1 MSLFDQ
7 LMRLSPK
14 VPRKVRDPAR
24 QRLTTPRAF
33 WRSAR
38 EEGDRGPL
46 SDIQGSYL
54 MPFLYVFD
62 VEEVAGRAYFTVS
75 HPGQDQLVGRRLS
88 VPAAAYREAR
98 G

>member
-1 MSLFDQ
+1 
-7 LMRLSPK
+7 MRLSPK
-14 VPRKVRDPAR
+14 VRRDAGDRAR
-24 QRLTTPRAF
+24 QRLTTSRAF
-33 WRSAR
+33 WKDAK

-62 VEEVAGRAYFTVS
+62 VEEVAGRAHFTVDY
-75 HPGQDQLVGRRLS
+75 PGQDQFVGRRLS
-88 VPAAAYREAR
+88 VPAAAYRAAK